1 MTSYACEKC
10 SCIMWIRS
18 EGKPE
23 VTLIRAGTIDDAEV
37 LRELKPQK
45 ELYCG
50 LRPGAFAEYPGIAHE
65 VEM

>member
-1 MTSYACEKC
+1 
-10 SCIMWIRS
+10 MWIRS